1 RSRRAGDRR
10 HSDAA
15 VVAGRVD
22 RGVGRH
28 RLPSARHRIG
38 RRRHHRGDSGVLLFP
53 VLDRDP
59 GGPSGAI
66 GRKLSSSRLRRAAA
80 AGDSL
85 WRVRE
90 HGHSAGLAAAGDGV
104 ESGLDCCRDD
114 PRTHRRRRC
123 RHPAGAPGPG
133 LCGNAGALHAAGCPG
148 LQAGAV
154 TMTITAIAALG
165 GLGFVLLA
173 IAVNVLY
180 GRNGLPLPTAGG
192 NLDETAK
199 AFASA
204 GPALRRSA
212 VLAPASWLCLTI
224 FAAGLLSQLWEA
236 AADPSSRAWALV
248 GLSGVLLQ
256 NATFA
261 CIEALRFAVAEGA
274 LRARSTVGGLWTLS
288 IALFGFN
295 QVFLAT
301 ALLGFTIAGVS
312 SGLVPVWHA
321 VV

>member
-1 RSRRAGDRR
+1 
-10 HSDAA
+10 
-15 VVAGRVD
+15 
-22 RGVGRH
+22 
-28 RLPSARHRIG
+28 
-38 RRRHHRGDSGVLLFP
+38 
-53 VLDRDP
+53 
-59 GGPSGAI
+59 
-66 GRKLSSSRLRRAAA
+66 
-80 AGDSL
+80 
-85 WRVRE
+85 
-90 HGHSAGLAAAGDGV
+90 
-104 ESGLDCCRDD
+104 
-114 PRTHRRRRC
+114 
-123 RHPAGAPGPG
+123 
-133 LCGNAGALHAAGCPG
+133 
-148 LQAGAV
+148 
-154 TMTITAIAALG
+154 MTSTTIAALG

-199 AFASA
+199 AFAGA

-212 VLAPASWLCLTI
+212 MLAPASWLCLTM

-236 AADPSSRAWALV
+236 APDPSSRAWALL

-261 CIEALRFAVAEGA
+261 CIEALRFAVVEGA

-321 VV
+321 VLGCFSALLLFAGASATPYRIPGPHRSGLLGLIGWLGWIIWIVIYSVLLLRL